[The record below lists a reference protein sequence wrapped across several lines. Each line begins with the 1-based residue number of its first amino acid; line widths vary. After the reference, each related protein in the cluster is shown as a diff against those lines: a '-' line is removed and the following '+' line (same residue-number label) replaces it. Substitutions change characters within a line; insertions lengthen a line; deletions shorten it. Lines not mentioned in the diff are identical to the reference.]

1 VGMEGLE
8 SALEAACDVGI
19 DALAAHI
26 QAVGFACTHC
36 GDCCTGT
43 QTAPH
48 TATIFPHEVRAIQAG
63 TGRSWPSVARPMPYG
78 VAHGETFEWAL
89 ATDATGGCVFHDA
102 DASDG
107 GCRVHAE
114 RPGVCATYPFSLAV
128 EPEHATAGEPA
139 GAGGL
144 LRVHE
149 CEGVGEPIDAD
160 AARQLARRLRER
172 TIVELIEAA
181 ALLDRYDPRPGPELV
196 VFDSEGPKDPQ
207 GRPLEVVDAAR

>member
-1 VGMEGLE
+1 MAMEGLE
-8 SALEAACDVGI
+8 SALEAACDVAI
-19 DALAAHI
+19 DALAAQI

-63 TGRSWPSVARPMPYG
+63 TDRSWTSVARPMPYG

-107 GCRVHAE
+107 GCRVHAD

>member
-1 VGMEGLE
+1 MEGLE
-8 SALEAACDVGI
+8 SALEAACDVAI
-19 DALAAHI
+19 DALAAQI

-63 TGRSWPSVARPMPYG
+63 TDRSWTSVARPMPYG
-78 VAHGETFEWAL
+78 IAHGETFEWAL

-107 GCRVHAE
+107 GCRVHAD

>member
-1 VGMEGLE
+1 MEGLE

-19 DALAAHI
+19 DALAAQI

-63 TGRSWPSVARPMPYG
+63 TGRSWLSVARPMPYG

>member
-1 VGMEGLE
+1 MAMEGLE
-8 SALEAACDVGI
+8 SALEAACDVAI
-19 DALAAHI
+19 DALAAQI

-63 TGRSWPSVARPMPYG
+63 TDRSWTSVARPMPYG

-107 GCRVHAE
+107 GCRVHAD

-139 GAGGL
+139 GAGGP
-144 LRVHE
+144 LRVQE
-149 CEGVGEPIDAD
+149 CEGVGAPIDAD
-160 AARQLARRLRER
+160 AARQLARPLRER
-172 TIVELIEAA
+172 TIGELIEAA